1 MSAITV
7 TPRSRL
13 ASVLFVAAVLVLGL
27 SWPALAAGEGSSS
40 SATPPGKGWIRAG
53 HFVPGFGDARID
65 LAPKGATAG
74 TSIVMSPDAAY
85 GDVTSYQKLTP
96 GPYVVTIRAAGTAAD
111 AAPMLS
117 RSFEI
122 KAGAANTIAVLGT
135 SAAPRLAV
143 LDDELTPPKAGTAT
157 VRLLSA
163 TSEAP
168 SLTVTVAGGP
178 TIAADAVLGQV
189 TDYST
194 VPEGTWRLDLTGSAT
209 PSQQTVTLGS
219 GKVYTAV
226 ALDGD
231 SGTVK
236 IKLITD
242 AAGVTATPK
251 GAAAAGEGGLALAS
265 ADPADR
271 RLVSNGGLDAAVVG
285 GLLLLAALGAT
296 GARRRRTPVAAS
308 SDVVT
313 GRRRS

>member
-1 MSAITV
+1 MSAITI
-7 TPRSRL
+7 THRSRL
-13 ASVLFVAAVLVLGL
+13 AGVLLAAAALVLGL
-27 SWPALAAGEGSSS
+27 CSPALAAGGSSS

-53 HFVPGFGDARID
+53 HFVPGFGDARVD
-65 LAPKGATAG
+65 LAPKGSPAG

-85 GDVTSYQKLTP
+85 GDVTSYQKLQP

-111 AAPMLS
+111 SAPMLS

-135 SAAPRLAV
+135 AAAPRLAV
-143 LDDELTPPKAGTAT
+143 LDDQLSPPKGGTAT

-163 TSEAP
+163 TSKAP
-168 SLTVTVAGGP
+168 SLTVTAAGGP

-189 TDYST
+189 TDYTT

-231 SGTVK
+231 AGTVT

-242 AAGVTATPK
+242 ASGVTATPK
-251 GAAAAGEGGLALAS
+251 GAAEAGEGGVALAS
-265 ADPADR
+265 AARDG
-271 RLVSNGGLDAAVVG
+271 RLSAPNGGLDTAVVG
-285 GLLLLAALGAT
+285 SLLLLAALGAV
-296 GARRRRTPVAAS
+296 GARRRRTPVATIAGAA
-308 SDVVT
+308 T
-313 GRRRS
+313 GHRRS

>member
-1 MSAITV
+1 MSAITM
-7 TPRSRL
+7 THRSRL
-13 ASVLFVAAVLVLGL
+13 VGVLLAATALVLGL
-27 SWPALAAGEGSSS
+27 CAPALAAGGGSS

-53 HFVPGFGDARID
+53 HFVPGFGAARVD
-65 LAPKGATAG
+65 LAPKGSAAG

-85 GDVTSYQKLTP
+85 GDVTSYQKLQP

-111 AAPMLS
+111 SAPMLS

-135 SAAPRLAV
+135 ASAPRLAV
-143 LDDELTPPKAGTAT
+143 LDDQLTPPKAGTAT

-163 TSEAP
+163 TSKAP
-168 SLTVTVAGGP
+168 SLTVTAAGGP

-189 TDYST
+189 TDYTT

-226 ALDGD
+226 ALDGP
-231 SGTVK
+231 SGTVM

-242 AAGVTATPK
+242 AAGVTATPQ
-251 GAAAAGEGGLALAS
+251 GAAAAGEGGLAPAS
-265 ADPADR
+265 ADSADR
-271 RLVSNGGLDAAVVG
+271 RLASNRGLDAAVVG
-285 GLLLLAALGAT
+285 GLLLLAALGAV
-296 GARRRRTPVAAS
+296 GARRRRTPMAAS

>member
-1 MSAITV
+1 MSATTITH
-7 TPRSRL
+7 RSRL
-13 ASVLFVAAVLVLGL
+13 AGVLLAAAAVVLGL
-27 SWPALAAGEGSSS
+27 CAPALAADGGSS

-53 HFVPGFGDARID
+53 HFVPGFGDARVD
-65 LAPKGATAG
+65 LAPQGSAAG

-85 GDVTSYQKLTP
+85 GDVTSYQKLAP
-96 GPYVVTIRAAGTAAD
+96 GPYVVTIRAAGTAASS
-111 AAPMLS
+111 APMLS

-135 SAAPRLAV
+135 AAAPRLAV
-143 LDDELTPPKAGTAT
+143 LDDQLTPPKAGTAT

-163 TSEAP
+163 TSKAP
-168 SLTVTVAGGP
+168 SLTVTAVGGP

-189 TDYST
+189 TGYTT

-236 IKLITD
+236 IALITD

-251 GAAAAGEGGLALAS
+251 GAAAAGEGGLAPAS
-265 ADPADR
+265 AEGADHA
-271 RLVSNGGLDAAVVG
+271 LGSNNGLDLAVVG
-285 GLLLLAALGAT
+285 GLLLLAALGAV
-296 GARRRRTPVAAS
+296 GARRRRTPVAAIARAA
-308 SDVVT
+308 T
-313 GRRRS
+313 GHRRS